1 MSNSSV
7 NQFCSDS
14 PNFLR
19 QQCRI
24 LTKCTTFGEF
34 NTHPTSVLK
43 SSSNISV
50 YSGKPVHIL
59 FLPSG
64 LGVGQMV
71 PIFQLASMLAS
82 HKCKITFI
90 TMKLEISTT
99 KSSIVSSF
107 FSGHPEIKQLD
118 FHIFPLKTSTSK
130 INDPFIKQIDAISN
144 SLHQLCPLIDSLNE
158 PVSAIV
164 SEFIIASSLSQVSSN
179 LNIPLYII
187 STTSAKFYSTV
198 AYLPVLLSKNPT
210 AFENVSSNVEIPGL
224 GSVQKS
230 SIPRSWL
237 DDSPSN
243 YVLKA
248 YLLPNARAL
257 PQVTGVFMNTF
268 DWFEPETI
276 VALDEGRVTSSLPLV
291 FPVGPVRNNKLG
303 EDNQCPWLDEQPAE
317 SVVYVNFGT
326 REPISSQQLRE
337 IRKGLE
343 ICGYKFLWVLK
354 EEILELFGSTV
365 LEEMEK
371 KGKIGKAGEYEE
383 AIIEHPAVGL
393 FVNQCEWDSVMN
405 AAWSGVPMLAW
416 PQHGDQK
423 LNAEVVEKSGL
434 GRWVKEWGWGEE
446 NLVNGEEIAEM
457 VKSLMGDVDMKVK
470 AMKVRDQARKA
481 KEIGGSSEKRLR
493 KFIEMLKA
501 EEK

>member
-1 MSNSSV
+1 
-7 NQFCSDS
+7 
-14 PNFLR
+14 
-19 QQCRI
+19 
-24 LTKCTTFGEF
+24 
-34 NTHPTSVLK
+34 
-43 SSSNISV
+43 
-50 YSGKPVHIL
+50 
-59 FLPSG
+59 
-64 LGVGQMV
+64 
-71 PIFQLASMLAS
+71 
-82 HKCKITFI
+82 
-90 TMKLEISTT
+90 MKLEISTT
-99 KSSIVSSF
+99 ESSIISNF
-107 FSGHPEIKQLD
+107 FSNYPEIKQLD
-118 FHIFPLKTSTSK
+118 FHILPLNTSTSN
-130 INDPFIKQIDAISN
+130 ISDPFIRQIDAISN
-144 SLHQLCPLIDSLNE
+144 SLHQLGPLIYSLNE

-164 SEFIIASSLSQVSSN
+164 SDFIIASSLSQVSTN
-179 LNIPLYII
+179 LNISLYII
-187 STTSAKFYSTV
+187 STTSAKFYTTV
-198 AYLPVLLSKNPT
+198 AYLPVLLSDNPAAFKNL
-210 AFENVSSNVEIPGL
+210 SSSLKIPGL
-224 GSVQKS
+224 GSVPKS
-230 SIPRSWL
+230 SVPCSWL

-257 PQVTGVFMNTF
+257 PQVTGVFLNTF

-276 VALDEGRVTSSLPLV
+276 AALDEGRVTSALPLV
-291 FPVGPVRNNKLG
+291 LPVGPVGNNKLG
-303 EDNQCPWLDEQPAE
+303 EDNQCPWFAEQPAE

-326 REPISSQQLRE
+326 TEPISSQQLRE
-337 IRKGLE
+337 IKKGLE

-354 EEILELFGSTV
+354 EELLELFGSTL

-371 KGKIGKAGEYEE
+371 KGKIVKAGEYEE
-383 AIIEHPAVGL
+383 AIIEHPAIGL

-423 LNAEVVEKSGL
+423 LNAEVVEKAGL

-446 NLVNGEEIAEM
+446 NLVNGEEIAEK
-457 VKSLMGDVDMKVK
+457 VKNFMGDVEMKVK